1 MSPQRSDAIVGD
13 MTTPAQIR
21 KAALALPEVE
31 ETDGTFAVRGT
42 VFATVTGKGASATL
56 TVLPD
61 STTSAL
67 ADINGMESNHLVRQ
81 AWLAAAPEELSAPLV
96 AAESAVAG
104 EVGDLPKAIGN
115 PATKALV
122 AHGITS
128 LDDLSGY
135 SLDEVGSWHGVGAK
149 AVDILRDALGRE
161 CS

>member
-1 MSPQRSDAIVGD
+1 MSPQQSDAIVGD

-31 ETDGTFAVRGT
+31 ETDWSFAVRGT

-56 TVLPD
+56 TLFPD
-61 STTSAL
+61 STSVL
-67 ADINGMESNHLVRQ
+67 ADLNGMESNHLVRQ
-81 AWLAAAPEELSAPLV
+81 AFLAAAPDDLAAPLI

-122 AHGITS
+122 SHGITS
-128 LDDLSGY
+128 LADLSGY
-135 SLDEVGSWHGVGAK
+135 SLDEVASWHGVGAK
-149 AVDILRDALGRE
+149 AVDILRDSLGRTDP
-161 CS
+161 